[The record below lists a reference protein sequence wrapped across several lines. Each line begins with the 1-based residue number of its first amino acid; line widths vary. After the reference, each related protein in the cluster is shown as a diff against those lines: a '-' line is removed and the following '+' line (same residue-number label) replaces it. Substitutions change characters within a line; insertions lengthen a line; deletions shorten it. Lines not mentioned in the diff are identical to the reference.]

1 MSYIIVTADFPGT
14 DPDQRA
20 AIYEELEKEQWSMAQ
35 DPGAGMG
42 TIWYAAAESNLSET
56 EFIKTAIHHF
66 ATCSQPYCNPRLTLQ
81 LTPAKPTFASLMQGF
96 GRMDNTVLMTRLLG
110 PLIG

>member
-1 MSYIIVTADFPGT
+1 MGYIIVTADFPGT
-14 DPDQRA
+14 EPDQRA

-42 TIWYAAAESNLSET
+42 TIWYAAAESDLPET

-66 ATCSQPYCNPRLTLQ
+66 ATCAQPYCNPRLALQ
-81 LTPAKPTFASLMQGF
+81 LTPAKPTFASLMRGF
-96 GRMDNTVLMTRLLG
+96 GRMDSAALAVNMLG
-110 PLIG
+110 PLIS